1 MSYLGYRGRGM
12 KGVLILT
19 VLVMALLF
27 GFDIKLPSKEYT
39 SSGSIVDMTVHEGK
53 LYTATDASCVDVFDL
68 ETTRL
73 VSQIKVEKI
82 KDFMGD
88 LIHSKVYSIDAMKGR
103 LVLLSQDS
111 EGFRRVHIHVAGKNE
126 LLISKKEKL
135 YVAKIGFLDE
145 NTILLA
151 LLGNQLISYD
161 IKDKKYNWMVSVSQS
176 KFSDFMMN
184 EQKDEVV
191 VADESGDL
199 KILSTKDGAL
209 IKTLSGQNLD
219 NVFQV
224 DYKNGIIATAGQD
237 RRVVIYDTMFSS
249 AYYKEAPFLIYS
261 VGLSPSGKRVGF
273 ASDENNNV
281 SVFDTVSK
289 KTIGVYGGNKMTL
302 SKILFLNETEFLV
315 SSDDRTINFYHIK

>member
-1 MSYLGYRGRGM
+1 M
-12 KGVLILT
+12 KKAVIIK
-19 VLVMALLF
+19 ALFVFSLF
-27 GFDIKLPSKEYT
+27 GADIQLPSKAYI
-39 SSGSIVDMTVHEGK
+39 SSGSVVDMTVHEGK

-68 ETTRL
+68 DTTKL

-88 LIHSKVYSIDAMKGR
+88 LIHSKVYSIDAMKQR
-103 LVLLSQDS
+103 LVLLSQAS
-111 EGFRRVHIHVAGKNE
+111 KGFRRVHIHTEGKNE
-126 LLISKKEKL
+126 LLISEKDKL
-135 YVAKIGFLDE
+135 YVAKVRFLDE

-151 LLGNQLISYD
+151 LLGNQIISYD
-161 IKDKKYNWMVSVSQS
+161 IKGKKQNWMASVSQS

-184 EQKDEVV
+184 EERDEVV

-199 KILSTKDGAL
+199 KILSTKDGTL

-224 DYKNGIIATAGQD
+224 DYKNGLIATAGQD
-237 RRVVIYDTMFSS
+237 RRVVIYDTLLSS

-261 VGLSPSGKRVGF
+261 VGLSPSGKRVGY

-281 SVFDTVSK
+281 SVFDTVFK

-302 SKILFLNETEFLV
+302 SKVLFLNETEFLV